1 MFACKNAWVGGGW
14 AHACHKLMRVSALQA
29 LERSEKETS
38 KGGWG
43 DGLAVDG
50 AFAVANS
57 CSSSKH
63 MQREYEKT

>member
-1 MFACKNAWVGGGW
+1 MGWGRVGSCLSQ
-14 AHACHKLMRVSALQA
+14 AHARQA
-29 LERSEKETS
+29 PERSEKETS

-43 DGLAVDG
+43 DGFAVDS